1 MRRLIIV
8 ANVSKEH
15 IRKFHI
21 PFIVRMRKE
30 GWRVDVACRMDA
42 PIPECNNAYD
52 LPCDRNPFHG
62 RLGKSIKLL
71 RIILKD
77 NQYDAVICN
86 TITGSIITRIAA
98 KPLRKKGLKVL
109 YVNHGLHFFTG
120 APISRWIMGYP
131 IEKALAPLTDVMITI
146 NSSDYQMAK
155 KHLKPGA
162 IERIH
167 GIGVNLERFRSC
179 NVTDAEKDRL
189 RSSFGIGAQD
199 LVLTYVAE
207 INDNKNQAMLLK
219 AFHIICQA
227 IPNAKLLLIGPE
239 HDGGKLRL
247 SALAHGL
254 SEKVLFLG
262 WRDDIPELLK
272 ISDIYVASSKSEGLG
287 VNLIEAMACNLP
299 VIASKNRGHEEVICH
314 RINGFL
320 VEAGD
325 FKEMAAYILQLA
337 GDSDLKKAI
346 TKQAQRDI
354 AKFETDC
361 VLDELRHILY
371 SYTNG
376 DNYEKGT
383 ISDP

>member
-199 LVLTYVAE
+199 LVLT
-207 INDNKNQAMLLK
+207 
-219 AFHIICQA
+219 
-227 IPNAKLLLIGPE
+227 
-239 HDGGKLRL
+239 
-247 SALAHGL
+247 
-254 SEKVLFLG
+254 
-262 WRDDIPELLK
+262 
-272 ISDIYVASSKSEGLG
+272 
-287 VNLIEAMACNLP
+287 
-299 VIASKNRGHEEVICH
+299 
-314 RINGFL
+314 
-320 VEAGD
+320 
-325 FKEMAAYILQLA
+325 
-337 GDSDLKKAI
+337 
-346 TKQAQRDI
+346 
-354 AKFETDC
+354 
-361 VLDELRHILY
+361 
-371 SYTNG
+371 
-376 DNYEKGT
+376 
-383 ISDP
+383 